1 MQKGW
6 ESDMNLVEVTP
17 VLSDKDGWFDL
28 GKKMYINPDHI
39 ISLEETNKLLGGAEG
54 VEEEKLNELRKTSTF
69 GDYIFK
75 ITLINGKIIK
85 IAENIE
91 HFKKLYGIN
100 ILRY

>member
-1 MQKGW
+1 MMAAIAASEYGA
-6 ESDMNLVEVTP
+6 DVT
-17 VLSDKDGWFDL
+17 LFEKNEKL